1 MFAFQSCHH
10 DGHVW
15 FLCGWTAA
23 DERAAGSPAQSVI
36 GGAAHLLNF
45 DGTDTMSA
53 AYYVQ
58 FVLNG
63 GKPVGQS
70 IPATEHR

>member
-1 MFAFQSCHH
+1 M
-10 DGHVW
+10 
-15 FLCGWTAA
+15 
-23 DERAAGSPAQSVI
+23 I
-36 GGAAHLLNF
+36 GGAAHMLSF

-58 FVLNG
+58 FGLNG
-63 GKPVGQS
+63 GKVVGQS